1 MLIDVRQ
8 HIISLVAVFLAL
20 GVGIAVGSS
29 FINGS
34 SIERQISRK
43 MDVSLQKEFG
53 KLRADNDEKQEAI
66 SNLSE
71 QLKRHMELERAL
83 APILTGGQIAGKRV
97 AIIQTGDYSDATE
110 SAALALEQAG
120 AVVSSKTVV
129 FDLSSHS
136 LGNTIRQITGEKT
149 VADPK
154 SRLLAILANGI
165 GNAHDRS
172 SLDAMESRGL
182 ISCTGD
188 YSRRVTGVVIVG
200 GSRRADSDRAKAIDS
215 LLIGKLKIDGVTSIV
230 GVEPLN
236 CVTSYIPVFR
246 SSGIS
251 TVDNVDQPTGQISLA
266 FCVRGD
272 AGNYGFK
279 STAERVVPAFLE
291 SGQWQSKS
299 R

>member
-1 MLIDVRQ
+1 LLIDLRQ

-53 KLRADNDEKQEAI
+53 KLRADNDEKQQAI
-66 SNLSE
+66 ADLSE
-71 QLKRHMELERAL
+71 QLKRHSEFDRAVS
-83 APILTGGQIAGKRV
+83 PILTDGQLSGKRV
-97 AIIQTGDYSDATE
+97 AIIQTGDYSEATE
-110 SAALALEQAG
+110 DVSSALEQAG

-136 LGNTIRQITGEKT
+136 LGGIVRSITGEKT
-149 VADPK
+149 VQDPK
-154 SRLLAILANGI
+154 SRALAILANGI
-165 GNAHDRS
+165 GNAHNRAA
-172 SLDAMESRGL
+172 LDAMENRGL
-182 ISCTGD
+182 ISCSGD
-188 YSRRVTGVVIVG
+188 YSRRVNGVVIVG
-200 GSRRADSDRAKAIDS
+200 GSRREKSDRPKIVDYVLID
-215 LLIGKLKIDGVTSIV
+215 KLKTDGVTTVV
-230 GVEPLN
+230 GVEPSI
-236 CVTSYIPVFR
+236 CATSYVPVFR
-246 SSGIS
+246 NRGIS
-251 TVDNVDQPTGQISLA
+251 TVDDVDQPIGQIALV

-279 STAERVVPAFLE
+279 ATAERVVPAFLE